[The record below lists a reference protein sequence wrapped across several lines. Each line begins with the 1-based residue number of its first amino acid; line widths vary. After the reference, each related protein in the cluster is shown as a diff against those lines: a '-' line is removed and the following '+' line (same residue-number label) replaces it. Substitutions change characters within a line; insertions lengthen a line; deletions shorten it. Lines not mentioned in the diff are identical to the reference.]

1 MEVPLTPLDLL
12 ERARRLFPDRLGVHD
27 GDASWTYAE
36 YAERCHRL
44 GHALRSELEV
54 VPGQVV
60 AWLCGNTHELL
71 EAYYGVLLAGGVLL
85 PLNIRLAPAE
95 LRSILD
101 DSGAVLLFR
110 HPEQTDP
117 GHPVRTV
124 VLGDEHE
131 ALLARQPSTPVDPP
145 PVDERAPAEL
155 FYTSGSTGLPKGALL
170 THRGLYLHAVHS
182 ALTMGLSGDD
192 VVLHTIPL
200 FHVNGW
206 GTPHYVTGLG
216 GVHVL
221 LPRFDAGEVLRL
233 VEAHGVTRL
242 FLVPAMAR
250 LVLDHPTIGDRDLSS
265 LRQVSIGGAP
275 SSAALLAEVEAA
287 LGCQAICGYG
297 MTESGPTL
305 TRSLPKPGAP
315 STPEQRAT
323 TGLPILGVDVRVLG
337 PDDAE
342 VPWDATTIGEVCAR
356 SNHVMAGYLG
366 APEATAE
373 VLRGGWLR
381 TGDLAVVDPDGYLT
395 IVDRAKDL
403 IVSGGENIA
412 SVEVQHALEEHP
424 AVNEAAVVAMADER
438 WGEVPRAFVSLVP
451 GETATPAELIAW
463 VRTRLAPFKAP
474 KEVVVVDELP
484 KTGTGKL
491 DKQALRA
498 WP

>member
-1 MEVPLTPLDLL
+1 MELPLTPLDFLA
-12 ERARRLFPDRLGVHD
+12 RARRLFPDRIGVVD
-27 GDASWTYAE
+27 GNEEWTYAE
-36 YAERCHRL
+36 FAARCDQQARYLRDEL
-44 GHALRSELEV
+44 GLQ
-54 VPGQVV
+54 PGQVV

-95 LRSILD
+95 LRAILD
-101 DSGAVLLFR
+101 DSGAVVLFR
-110 HPEQTDP
+110 HPDQVDP
-117 GHPVRTV
+117 GHPVPTV
-124 VLGDEHE
+124 VLGPDHE
-131 ALLARQPSTPVDPP
+131 ARLARQPAEPVDPP
-145 PVDERAPAEL
+145 VVDERAPAEL

-182 ALTMGLSGDD
+182 ALTMGISGDD
-192 VVLHTIPL
+192 VILHTIPL

-221 LPRFDAGEVLRL
+221 LPRFDPAEVLRL

-250 LVLDHPTIGDRDLSS
+250 LVLDDPSIRTRDLSS
-265 LRQVSIGGAP
+265 LRQISIGGAP
-275 SSAALLAEVEAA
+275 SSPALLAEVEEA
-287 LGCQAICGYG
+287 LGCQCICGYG

-305 TRSLPKPGAP
+305 TRSLAKPGAP
-315 STPEQRAT
+315 STLEQRAT

-337 PDDAE
+337 PDDRE
-342 VPWDATTIGEVCAR
+342 VPWDGATVGEVCAR

-373 VLRGGWLR
+373 VLRDGWLR
-381 TGDLAVVDPDGYLT
+381 TGDLAVVDPAGYLT

-412 SVEVQHALEEHP
+412 SVEVEHALAAHP
-424 AVNEAAVVAMADER
+424 AVREAAVVGQPDER
-438 WGEVPRAFVSLVP
+438 WGEVPRAFVSLVE
-451 GETATPAELIAW
+451 GATADEAELIAW
-463 VRTRLAPFKAP
+463 VRARLAPFKAP
-474 KEVVVVDELP
+474 KAVVVLDELP
-484 KTGTGKL
+484 KGGTGKIQ
-491 DKQALRA
+491 KQTLRT